1 MTVVLLCRIL
11 WNRKHTEKKAQKR
24 KRWENKAGRFK
35 TVQTIFV
42 TERTRKLNMY
52 LEGFIPSI
60 WRKDRED
67 YEPLSLRSFVSS
79 VDRCFVDFHQR
90 QFTWFTSFMI
100 DLWELNLNLMNK
112 WCHLQELN
120 LRMYIIDTLHQSL
133 PIWYLR
139 SRRFES
145 EISLV
150 RFPILPSH
158 A

>member
-1 MTVVLLCRIL
+1 MPSYLLKMTVVLLCRIL

-112 WCHLQELN
+112 KLSFTRIKSPYVYNRHFKPKSAH
-120 LRMYIIDTLHQSL
+120 MIFT
-133 PIWYLR
+133 
-139 SRRFES
+139 
-145 EISLV
+145 IS
-150 RFPILPSH
+150 
-158 A
+158 

>member
-1 MTVVLLCRIL
+1 MPSYLLKMTVVLLCRIL

-52 LEGFIPSI
+52 LEEFIPSI

-112 WCHLQELN
+112 KLSFTRIKSPYVYNRHFTPKSAH
-120 LRMYIIDTLHQSL
+120 MIFT
-133 PIWYLR
+133 
-139 SRRFES
+139 
-145 EISLV
+145 IS
-150 RFPILPSH
+150 
-158 A
+158 

>member
-1 MTVVLLCRIL
+1 MPSYLLKMTVVLLCRIL

-112 WCHLQELN
+112 KLSFTRIKSPYVYNRHF
-120 LRMYIIDTLHQSL
+120 T
-133 PIWYLR
+133 P
-139 SRRFES
+139 ES
-145 EISLV
+145 AHMIFTIS
-150 RFPILPSH
+150 
-158 A
+158 